1 MDNSQGDWTFCQCFG
16 EKDDDEEFSEAD
28 ILSTVEFDSEGDF
41 LATGDKG
48 GRIVVFERADSG
60 KVSIDSNYTIG
71 YKIFLLTLFINTLYR
86 VAKDNA
92 LVVMEEEDQ
101 EGGTATPNLM
111 ELTISIWKQEMYQD
125 QHLNLNIAS

>member
-16 EKDDDEEFSEAD
+16 EKDDDEEVSEAD

-92 LVVMEEEDQ
+92 LVVMEEED
-101 EGGTATPNLM
+101 
-111 ELTISIWKQEMYQD
+111 
-125 QHLNLNIAS
+125 